1 MFCKVCKDAGKSEQ
15 EYTNHS
21 VRNNQGKV
29 LCPTLLNQSCKY
41 CKNTGHTVK
50 YCEVLKLKEKNE
62 RREEY
67 FNKQK
72 PKKTND
78 NKYANNNTFASA
90 FDDDSD
96 TELESELESDLETEF
111 DTELGTHLETQFEVN
126 FDLNEKLPIA
136 TNYIRSYASVL
147 VDDSVPQVKN
157 FKTKEKDTN
166 TNTNTNTN
174 MSNFIQNVKDE
185 NNFKSKFW
193 GDDYDSDEE

>member
-67 FNKQK
+67 INKQK
-72 PKKTND
+72 PIKKKNAAM
-78 NKYANNNTFASA
+78 KCVNNNTFASA

-96 TELESELESDLETEF
+96 TECESDLETEF
-111 DTELGTHLETQFEVN
+111 DTELGSELETQFEVDI
-126 FDLNEKLPIA
+126 DLNEKLPVA

-157 FKTKEKDTN
+157 YKTKEKDTS
-166 TNTNTNTN
+166 
-174 MSNFIQNVKDE
+174 MSNFIQKVKDE

>member
-41 CKNTGHTVK
+41 CKKTGHTVK
-50 YCEVLKLKEKNE
+50 YCEMLKLKEKNE

-72 PKKTND
+72 PKQTNSS
-78 NKYANNNTFASA
+78 NYSVKKSGNTFACA

-96 TELESELESDLETEF
+96 TECDSDLETQF
-111 DTELGTHLETQFEVN
+111 DTELGTQLETQFEVD
-126 FDLNEKLPIA
+126 FDLNEKLPVA

-157 FKTKEKDTN
+157 IKTKEKDTN
-166 TNTNTNTN
+166 
-174 MSNFIQNVKDE
+174 MSDFIQKVKDE

>member
-67 FNKQK
+67 INKQK
-72 PKKTND
+72 PKKTNENKYAV
-78 NKYANNNTFASA
+78 NKYANNNKFASA

-96 TELESELESDLETEF
+96 TECDSDLETEF
-111 DTELGTHLETQFEVN
+111 DTELGTQLETKFEVD

-157 FKTKEKDTN
+157 IKTKEKDTN
-166 TNTNTNTN
+166 
-174 MSNFIQNVKDE
+174 MSNFIQKVKDE
-185 NNFKSKFW
+185 NNFKSTFW